1 MSLSWR
7 IYWLVSSHALSVL
20 LGELVGYSKLIEWTG
35 FTSVTYELL
44 TLKDELTLWSIKWRE
59 AIRGVCCKNKFRNHW
74 ASLKEIY

>member
-59 AIRGVCCKNKFRNHW
+59 AIRGV
-74 ASLKEIY
+74 A